1 MKTLWQIAA
10 TISFILS
17 IAMSFVGMDG
27 TKTFHTGMLCLI
39 VAKLS

>member
-17 IAMSFVGMDG
+17 ITMSIVGVDG
-27 TKTFHTGMLCLI
+27 THTFHTGMLCLI
-39 VAKLS
+39 VSKLS